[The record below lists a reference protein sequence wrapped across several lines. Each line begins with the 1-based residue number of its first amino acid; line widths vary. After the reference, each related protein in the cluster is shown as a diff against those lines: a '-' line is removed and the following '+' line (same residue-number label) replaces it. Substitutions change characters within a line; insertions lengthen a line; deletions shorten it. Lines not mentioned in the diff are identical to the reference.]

1 MQSAEPYVVTAELVQ
16 SNAVR
21 ILDRALTLLRERRG
35 LDFSRY
41 RRGTIERRM
50 ANRMISVRQLDAEG
64 YLSLLEESE
73 QEVDSLVR
81 NLSIKVT
88 RFYRNAPVFDL
99 LRVSL
104 LPGLQNQFPDE
115 PLSAWSAGCAS
126 GEEAYTLA
134 MLLGD
139 DDRVDATDIDAV
151 ALSAGARGRYPR
163 ATLAELPAP
172 LANAW
177 LDAVPEEPEVVQISP
192 ALQARV
198 RFLHHDLMSLAP
210 PPRTRYHLVCC
221 RNVLI
226 YFTRPLQL
234 EVECTLIDALAP
246 GGLLVLGEAEWPI
259 DPSELEIVDRKA
271 RVFRRR
277 REGSA

>member
-1 MQSAEPYVVTAELVQ
+1 VESAEPYVVTAELVQ

-21 ILDRALTLLRERRG
+21 ILDRALALLRDRRG

-50 ANRMISVRQLDAEG
+50 ANRMISVRQVDAEG
-64 YLSLLEESE
+64 YLALLEESE
-73 QEVDSLVR
+73 HEVDSLVR

-88 RFYRNAPVFDL
+88 RFYRNAAVFDL
-99 LRVSL
+99 LRDSL
-104 LPGLQNQFPDE
+104 LREVRDRFPGQ
-115 PLSAWSAGCAS
+115 PLAAWSAGCAS

-151 ALSAGARGRYPR
+151 ALSAATKGRYAR
-163 ATLAELPAP
+163 TSLGELPAM

-177 LDAVPEEPEVVQISP
+177 LDALPQESDVLQISP
-192 ALQARV
+192 ALQGRV

-210 PPRTRYHLVCC
+210 PSRTRYHLVCC

-226 YFTRPLQL
+226 YLTRPLQL
-234 EVECTLIDALAP
+234 EVERTLIDALAP

-259 DPSELEIVDRKA
+259 DPSALEVVDRKA

-277 REGSA
+277 EGSA